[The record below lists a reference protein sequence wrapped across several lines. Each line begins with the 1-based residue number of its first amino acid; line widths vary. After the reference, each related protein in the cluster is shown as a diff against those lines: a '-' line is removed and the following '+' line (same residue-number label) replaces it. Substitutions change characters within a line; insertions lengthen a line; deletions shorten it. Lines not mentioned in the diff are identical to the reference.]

1 MLLNTPC
8 EGAHAGAPPNF
19 NFVSGAINSDASDTR
34 HVLPP
39 PFALHMATA
48 PQAVLF
54 PGSIKFFHQT
64 KGYGF
69 IVPDDNS
76 GDVFFHFKSLNNPGA
91 SPSSPLAA
99 HALLLFRSLHR
110 ARA

>member
-1 MLLNTPC
+1 
-8 EGAHAGAPPNF
+8 
-19 NFVSGAINSDASDTR
+19 
-34 HVLPP
+34 
-39 PFALHMATA
+39 MATA